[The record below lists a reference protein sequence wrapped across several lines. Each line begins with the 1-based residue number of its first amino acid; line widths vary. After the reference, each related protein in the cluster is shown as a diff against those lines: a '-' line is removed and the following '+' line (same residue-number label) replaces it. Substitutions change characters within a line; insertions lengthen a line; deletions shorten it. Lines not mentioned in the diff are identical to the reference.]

1 MLRRLLTKSRFLV
14 ILAVL
19 GSLASATALLV
30 YGVFDVARA
39 IYEAFNAGINSK
51 TLKTLSL
58 ELITGVDAFLL
69 GTVFL
74 IVALGLYELFIDP
87 DLPTPDWLQ
96 VRHLDDLKD
105 KLVKVVVVVLG
116 VLFLGLVASWDGQR
130 DLLRIGFAIASVIFA
145 LAFFLG
151 QQKGKP

>member
-1 MLRRLLTKSRFLV
+1 MLRRLLTKSRFLAL
-14 ILAVL
+14 LAVF
-19 GSLASATALLV
+19 GSLAASAALLV
-30 YGVFDVARA
+30 YGVLDVVRA
-39 IYEAFNAGINSK
+39 IYEAFNAGINSN

-58 ELITGVDAFLL
+58 ELIAGVDAFLL

-87 DLPTPDWLQ
+87 NLPTPDWLQ

-151 QQKGKP
+151 QQKGKS